1 MKAEQKLLF
10 SHLKAAGLQ
19 PVLLQGMSQDKG
31 NTFAAIS
38 FNLASGIEAECITR
52 KPSRNLISTT
62 LIVIIDIEE
71 SEDLNTF
78 ALATGQLIAP
88 LILCQT
94 RQHMALRLLIQSETR
109 IHLNLVN
116 EGIIQLRSASG
127 AIFNPAIALSQQ
139 TITLSQAIETTI
151 KQLQTLEPAE

>member
-10 SHLKAAGLQ
+10 GHLKAAGLQ
-19 PVLLQGMSQDKG
+19 PVLFQDKSQG
-31 NTFAAIS
+31 KKNAFTAIS
-38 FNLASGIEAECITR
+38 FNLAPGIEAECITR
-52 KPSRNLISTT
+52 KPARNLVSTT
-62 LIVIIDIEE
+62 LIVIIDLEE

-94 RQHMALRLLIQSETR
+94 RQQMTLRLLIQSESRT
-109 IHLNLVN
+109 HLNLVN

-139 TITLSQAIETTI
+139 TISLSRAIEVTI